1 VLDFPRQRRQQN
13 PYGYDR
19 SLRGLTSRR
28 SRSDKRRIEGAR
40 SSEEDVVAAAVDV
53 AVYRGRIAEFGA
65 VVGPKEGEGSRWRFW
80 SSFQEM
86 RG

>member
-53 AVYRGRIAEFGA
+53 AVYRGRIAEFG
-65 VVGPKEGEGSRWRFW
+65 GRSEGGRRESL
-80 SSFQEM
+80 EVLE
-86 RG
+86 